1 MVFKNPKTD
10 KWEVRCYY
18 KNYKGERK
26 QKTKRGFRTKS
37 EALDWE
43 RHFKL
48 QDHQDLDMTSEDFF
62 ELYKRD
68 VSHKVRPNTWEEK
81 EYIIL
86 TKILP
91 YLGKR
96 KINELKVTDIFEWQ
110 REIQSL
116 TTQNG
121 KSFSKSYLG
130 TIHNQLSA
138 MFNHA
143 VRYYGLKWNV
153 ASKAGNMG
161 SARDRNVDFWTQK
174 EYQKFIEQVAD
185 KPQSFYGFE
194 ILYWCGLRIGELLA
208 LTPKD
213 FDFENNVLKITKSYK
228 KVKGKD
234 IVTDPKTPKSI
245 RDIVIPEFL
254 AEEIKEY
261 LASIYGIKENDRIF
275 QNSKSYF
282 RHEMI
287 RGSKAAGVKRI
298 RIHDLRHS
306 HVSYLI
312 NKGYAALAIAD
323 RLGHEAVD
331 ITYKYAHLFPTVQT
345 DMAKTMDAEREAL
358 LDECEEQ

>member
-48 QDHQDLDMTSEDFF
+48 QDHQDLDMTIEDFF

-138 MFNHA
+138 MLNHA

-174 EYQKFIEQVAD
+174 EYQKFIEQVTD

-194 ILYWCGLRIGELLA
+194 ILYWCGLRIGDDDDKIRLNQRKPSKYKGLSRFGPEKNLQRINKFMKERPTFYKKLIQM
-208 LTPKD
+208 K
-213 FDFENNVLKITKSYK
+213 ENFRFYLRCFYCITK
-228 KVKGKD
+228 V
-234 IVTDPKTPKSI
+234 
-245 RDIVIPEFL
+245 VILQFNSE
-254 AEEIKEY
+254 KQ
-261 LASIYGIKENDRIF
+261 DRI
-275 QNSKSYF
+275 SS
-282 RHEMI
+282 
-287 RGSKAAGVKRI
+287 
-298 RIHDLRHS
+298 
-306 HVSYLI
+306 
-312 NKGYAALAIAD
+312 
-323 RLGHEAVD
+323 
-331 ITYKYAHLFPTVQT
+331 
-345 DMAKTMDAEREAL
+345 
-358 LDECEEQ
+358 

>member
-48 QDHQDLDMTSEDFF
+48 QDHQDLDMTIEDFF

-185 KPQSFYGFE
+185 KPQSF
-194 ILYWCGLRIGELLA
+194 
-208 LTPKD
+208 
-213 FDFENNVLKITKSYK
+213 
-228 KVKGKD
+228 
-234 IVTDPKTPKSI
+234 
-245 RDIVIPEFL
+245 
-254 AEEIKEY
+254 
-261 LASIYGIKENDRIF
+261 
-275 QNSKSYF
+275 
-282 RHEMI
+282 
-287 RGSKAAGVKRI
+287 
-298 RIHDLRHS
+298 
-306 HVSYLI
+306 
-312 NKGYAALAIAD
+312 
-323 RLGHEAVD
+323 
-331 ITYKYAHLFPTVQT
+331 
-345 DMAKTMDAEREAL
+345 
-358 LDECEEQ
+358 